1 MAKRRWWIIGMV
13 CFWGLILAQGTPLVF
28 EQGECTSGEV
38 MTAHGAICGL
48 RLGGLGRPV
57 TAYLGI
63 PFAEST
69 AGENRF
75 EPPVPKAAWTDVF
88 AATAFGPACPQ
99 NHNVDIVPQSE
110 DCLVLNVWVPEG
122 ASSALPVMVY
132 IPGGA
137 FTTGSSAD
145 PLIPGERYPLYDG
158 AYLAAAQNIVVVT
171 LNYRVGVLGFLG
183 EVAGR
188 SGNYGMKDQQLAF
201 RWVQETIRDFGGD
214 PARVTLA
221 GESAGATSVALHA
234 LSVPSSA
241 DLFQQIIMQSNPF
254 GIPYKTP
261 RQAFSTAE
269 LYLLAVGCKF
279 RFDQAA
285 CLKDR
290 SVDDLLA
297 AQARPLLRLPLLE
310 YGLAAF
316 LTWAPIIDGKFVVN
330 QPVAAALGE
339 GLSLPTLMGS
349 NTHEGTIF
357 FDVPGA
363 PPLGDFAY
371 RTFARTLFGA
381 DNVPM
386 ILSRYPPVRAGDNT
400 DQVIQISTDYIFT
413 CSNRVVAGA
422 ARAPV
427 YFYRFSHVP
436 SFNLF
441 TEIPRCANE
450 ACHADE
456 LAFVFG
462 SATGERSFT
471 PEEAQLSAQM
481 SNAWG
486 SFVVTGTP
494 AFNGGVWPE
503 LSESGQLIDWS
514 IPVGT
519 TAFEA
524 ETCAFWNLLG
534 YPIGEPLTVE

>member
-1 MAKRRWWIIGMV
+1 MAERRWILIGMV
-13 CFWGLILAQGTPLVF
+13 YLLGLVLAQGTPLVF
-28 EQGECTSGEV
+28 DRGECTSEEL

-48 RLGGLGRPV
+48 RLGELMRPV

-75 EPPVPKAAWTDVF
+75 EPPVAKAAWADVF

-110 DCLVLNVWVPEG
+110 DCLVLNIWVPEG

-137 FTTGSSAD
+137 FATGSSAD
-145 PLIPGERYPLYDG
+145 PLIRGEPYPLYDG
-158 AYLAAAQNIVVVT
+158 AYLSASQNIIVVT

-183 EVAGR
+183 EIAGR
-188 SGNYGMKDQQLAF
+188 TGNYGIKDQQLAL
-201 RWVQETIRDFGGD
+201 RWVQETIADFGGD

-221 GESAGATSVALHA
+221 GESAGASSVALHA

-241 DLFQQIIMQSNPF
+241 GLFQQLIMQSNPF
-254 GIPYKTP
+254 AIPYKTP
-261 RQAFSTAE
+261 REAFSTAE

-279 RFDQAA
+279 RFDQVA
-285 CLKDR
+285 CLKGR

-316 LTWAPIIDGKFVVN
+316 LTWAPIVDGEFVVN
-330 QPVAAALGE
+330 QPVAAALSD
-339 GLSLPTLMGS
+339 GLSLPTLMGT

-381 DNVPM
+381 GNVPT
-386 ILSRYPPVRAGDNT
+386 ILSRYPPLRAGDNT

-413 CSNRVVAGA
+413 CSNRVAAGA

-427 YFYRFSHVP
+427 YFYSFSHVP

-441 TEIPRCANE
+441 AEIPRCANE

-471 PEEAQLSAQM
+471 PDEAQLSEKM
-481 SNAWG
+481 TNAWG
-486 SFVVTGTP
+486 SFVSAGTP
-494 AFNGGVWPE
+494 VFDGVAWPE
-503 LSESGQLIDWS
+503 LGESGQLVTWA
-514 IPVGT
+514 IPVST
-519 TAFEA
+519 EPFET
-524 ETCAFWNLLG
+524 ETCAFWNPLG
-534 YPIGEPLTVE
+534 YPIGEPLTVD